1 MVGKTMLLGALALL
15 ATEAAAATV
24 TVTEVER
31 LDSGPVRIGV
41 RYTAADTPSFRLV
54 PVCPT
59 PSPDDWV
66 LPATVR
72 TAPARGRATLETHDD
87 LTALV
92 ERRVPC
98 RATGLAVEMLRG
110 DVVVAR
116 ADVPNALPPP
126 REFVPLPPPPA
137 VDREPSRLG
146 LAGQKY
152 KAPQTRMS
160 QAGVTWSLTNRVSL
174 LLSYE
179 RTAYGPTM
187 ARDHD
192 DGIVTGVKLG
202 F

>member
-1 MVGKTMLLGALALL
+1 MLLGALALL

-31 LDSGPVRIGV
+31 LDSGPVRIAV
-41 RYTAADTPSFRLV
+41 RYAAADAPSFRLV
-54 PVCPT
+54 PVCGT

-66 LPATVR
+66 VPATVT
-72 TAPARGRATLETHDD
+72 TAPAHGRVTLETHDD
-87 LTALV
+87 LAWLV

-116 ADVPNALPPP
+116 AYVPNALPVP
-126 REFVPLPPPPA
+126 REFVPLPPPPP
-137 VDREPSRLG
+137 VEQESSRLG
-146 LAGQKY
+146 IAGQKD

-160 QAGVTWSLTNRVSL
+160 QAGVTWSVTNRVSL

-192 DGIVTGVKLG
+192 DGILTGVKLG